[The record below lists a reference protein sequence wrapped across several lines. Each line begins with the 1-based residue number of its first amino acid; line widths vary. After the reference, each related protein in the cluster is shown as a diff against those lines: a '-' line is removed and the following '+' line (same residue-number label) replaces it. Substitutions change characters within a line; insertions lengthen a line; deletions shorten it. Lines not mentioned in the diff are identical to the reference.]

1 MMENYDEIRD
11 RVFTEGSV
19 ADAEI
24 FFRACTRNAFPT
36 MGFRELQLTNIL
48 PEHAVLKGKSANHIF
63 TIHEG
68 GACDERYFEVQYHR
82 FREGVTPDKR
92 VILEYHTLEF
102 VRYAE

>member
-1 MMENYDEIRD
+1 MTENYDEIRD

-24 FFRACTRNAFPT
+24 FFRACIRNAFPT
-36 MGFRELQLTNIL
+36 MGFRELQLTHIL

-63 TIHEG
+63 TIHAG
-68 GACDERYFEVQYHR
+68 GSGDERYFEVRYHR